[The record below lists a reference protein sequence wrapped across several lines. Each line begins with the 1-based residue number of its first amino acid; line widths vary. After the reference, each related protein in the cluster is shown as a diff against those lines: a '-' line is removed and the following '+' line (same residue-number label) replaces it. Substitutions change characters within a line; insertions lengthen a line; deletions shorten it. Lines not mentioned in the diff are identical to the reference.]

1 MPGGPRRCRVAGT
14 MSAPNIRR
22 AVQLL
27 PACATTGIGSLPHTQ
42 LELGLQAALA
52 LDIPFL
58 PQLPVGRPSEFM
70 IPQALEGLPGLS
82 WDEEGMCTVD
92 LEGWSAGREDFE
104 ARLEAALAS
113 GSLEAFEPSLEG
125 CRAWRPF
132 LWEVEHRKLAF
143 AKAQLAGPFTV
154 RSVARTS
161 EGKAALEVPGL
172 DAAMYRLVLA
182 RALAMVKALRRAGT
196 TPLFFLDEPGLFAFE
211 RGNPRHL
218 LAMQELRLLVVA
230 LQREGALVGVHCCGN
245 TDWASLLD
253 SGLDMLSLDVRL
265 SLDAL
270 LEESGPLSRF
280 LDSGATLSLGII
292 PTDLAATYEVEEL
305 VDAVEVSLQAALPPG
320 RTFAQVA
327 SQVLLTPACGL
338 AMRSVVDAEHILS
351 RLKLAQRRLR
361 EAVMAELPSLRP
373 PPFPG

>member
-1 MPGGPRRCRVAGT
+1 

-22 AVQLL
+22 AIQLL
-27 PACATTGIGSLPHTQ
+27 PTCATTGIGSLPHTQ
-42 LELGLQAALA
+42 LEMGLQAALA

-70 IPQALEGLPGLS
+70 IPQALEGLPGLR
-82 WDEEGMCTVD
+82 WDDEGMCTVE
-92 LEGWSAGREDFE
+92 LGAWEAGRADFL
-104 ARLEAALAS
+104 ARLEAALSS
-113 GSLEAFEPSLEG
+113 GGLEAFEPSLDN

-132 LWEVEHRKLAF
+132 LWEVENRKLAF

-161 EGKAALEVPGL
+161 EGHATLDVPGL
-172 DAAMYRLVLA
+172 DEAIFRLVLA
-182 RALAMVKALRRAGT
+182 RSLAMVKALRRAGT

-211 RGNPRHL
+211 RSNPRHL

-253 SGLDMLSLDVRL
+253 AGLDMLSLDVRL
-265 SLDAL
+265 SLDAV
-270 LEESGPLSRF
+270 LEESGAFSRF

-292 PTDLAATYEVEEL
+292 PTDLASTYAVEEL
-305 VDAVEVSLQAALPPG
+305 VDAVEVSLKAALPPG
-320 RTFAQVA
+320 HAFERVG

-338 AMRSVVDAEHILS
+338 AMRTVVDAERVLEQ
-351 RLKLAQRRLR
+351 LKGAQRRLQ
-361 EAVMAELPSLRP
+361 EALVAEPSASRP
-373 PPFPG
+373 PYAS

>member
-1 MPGGPRRCRVAGT
+1 

-27 PACATTGIGSLPHTQ
+27 PTCATTGIGSLPHTQ

-70 IPQALEGLPGLS
+70 IPQALEGLPGLR
-82 WDEEGMCTVD
+82 WDDEGMCTVD
-92 LEGWSAGREDFE
+92 LEAWESGREDFR

-113 GSLEAFEPSLEG
+113 GALEAFEPSLEG

-132 LWEVEHRKLAF
+132 LWEVENRKLAF

-161 EGKAALEVPGL
+161 DGRAALDVPGL
-172 DAAMYRLVLA
+172 DEAMFRLLLA
-182 RALAMVKALRRAGT
+182 RSLAMVKALRRAGT
-196 TPLFFLDEPGLFAFE
+196 TPLFFLDEPGLYAFE
-211 RGNPRHL
+211 RVNPRHL

-230 LQREGALVGVHCCGN
+230 LQREGAMVGVHCCGN

-253 SGLDMLSLDVRL
+253 AGLDLLSLDVRL
-265 SLDAL
+265 SLDAVL
-270 LEESGPLSRF
+270 DESGAFARF

-292 PTDLAATYEVEEL
+292 PTDLASTYEVGEL
-305 VDAVEVSLQAALPPG
+305 VDAVEVSLKAALPPG
-320 RTFAQVA
+320 HEFSRVGA
-327 SQVLLTPACGL
+327 QVLLTPACGL
-338 AMRSVVDAEHILS
+338 AMRSVVDAERVLEQ
-351 RLKLAQRRLR
+351 LKGAQRRLR
-361 EAVMAELPSLRP
+361 EALGAEPASQRP
-373 PPFPG
+373 PFAS